1 MRSQFVHIIHNFK
14 LFITFKAMVNMNKS
28 RSGAR
33 GSRWYEQLKVVDDM
47 NDIRSRAQA
56 SRYYEML
63 KAFIDLKD
71 FES

>member
-1 MRSQFVHIIHNFK
+1 
-14 LFITFKAMVNMNKS
+14 MNKS

-63 KAFIDLKD
+63 KAFIDLKN
-71 FES
+71 FESALDKMINSVLSLK